1 MTETI
6 TRRTALQYGGAAL
19 AGITLGELGR
29 LHFAHVD
36 EQAGMVRAATT
47 ERWAMSVCRE
57 CPAACGIHVRVVN
70 GTPVK
75 IDGNPKCPI
84 ARGRLCAK
92 GQASVEA
99 LLDPDRLVGPAKR
112 VGARGEG
119 RWQPITWEAATA
131 LLVEQLH
138 ARGGRPGET
147 LAVAAEE
154 RGPVADAWSAFWSA
168 AGAQVAWTP
177 AATAS
182 QLRSRFEAI
191 TGVAADPHFDVEHA
205 SFVLSAGAPLAETW
219 LSPLWS
225 QRSYGRFR
233 RGNARSR
240 GRLVQLDDRRSM
252 TARKADEWIVVD
264 TDRQPAL
271 VYGLMGVLLRE
282 SRIDPAA
289 SQGLAASLAEFERGV
304 VARFTPDEVAR
315 LTGVPVVTILR
326 LARDLIATPQPLVI
340 VAADA
345 EPELIDAVMSLNG
358 LIGAFDRPGGVLAA
372 LPAIESAA
380 PPGAAAGLGTPANIK
395 PQLVALRDASALRSL
410 SMMNET
416 RAALKTAGFVV
427 SFSPFLD
434 EAAGAADLLMPAHTS
449 LESWHA
455 VVPAPAVPG
464 QAIAIAAPVVAP
476 RLDTQDLMAVLKTT
490 ATKAGGNLPAACPWE
505 STQDLVSAT
514 LGRLATAHRGG
525 PYATSYESDWIQQLE
540 RGGWWTSP
548 VASRDDFPNAVLAA
562 GGWADPFF
570 EPGQIRRSLKDLG
583 GPRFAPLPAA
593 EQVVAAGAKRT
604 AQFPLALRAFTPA
617 VVNLLGSPNQPALF
631 ELLGQPEGAPWRRWV
646 ELNPE
651 TARDAGLEAGA
662 TVRITSEHG
671 SVDASMVLVDGM
683 SRDAVALSFVPSVPN
698 GGRWA
703 QMVGGDVRGLWPA
716 GVDPSNVVAVRVSRA

>member
-6 TRRTALQYGGAAL
+6 TRRTALLYGGAAL
-19 AGITLGELGR
+19 AGVTLGELGR
-29 LHFAHVD
+29 RKLAHD
-36 EQAGMVRAATT
+36 DQQAGMWRAATN
-47 ERWAMSVCRE
+47 ERWAVSVCRE
-57 CPAACGIHVRVVN
+57 CPASCGVTVRVVN

-99 LLDPDRLVGPAKR
+99 LLDPDRLTGPAR
-112 VGARGEG
+112 RAGARGEG
-119 RWQPITWEAATA
+119 KWQSLTWEAATA

-138 ARGGRPGET
+138 ARAGRAGET

-154 RGPVADAWSAFWSA
+154 HGPVADAWSAFWSA
-168 AGAQVAWTP
+168 AGAELAWTP
-177 AATAS
+177 VATAS
-182 QLRSRFEAI
+182 QLRDRFEAI

-205 SFVLSAGAPLAETW
+205 TYVLSAGAPLAETW
-219 LSPLWS
+219 LSPLWA

-240 GRLVQLDDRRSM
+240 GRLVQLDGRRSM

-289 SQGLAASLAEFERGV
+289 SEGIAASLAEFERGI
-304 VARFTPDEVAR
+304 VARFTPDEVAKQ
-315 LTGVPVVTILR
+315 TGVPVVTILR
-326 LARDLIATPQPLVI
+326 LARDLISTPQPLVI
-340 VAADA
+340 VGADA
-345 EPELIDAVMSLNG
+345 EPALVDAVMALNSL
-358 LIGAFDRPGGVLAA
+358 LGAFDRPGGVLAA
-372 LPAIESAA
+372 LPPIDSAA
-380 PPGAAAGLGTPANIK
+380 PPVAAAGTIAHATAT
-395 PQLVALRDASALRSL
+395 PQLVAMRDASALRSL
-410 SMMNET
+410 SMMT
-416 RAALKTAGFVV
+416 RTQATLKAAGFVV

-434 EAAGAADLLMPAHTS
+434 EAADAADLLMPVHTS

-464 QAIAIAAPVVAP
+464 QAIALAAPVIAP
-476 RLDTQDLMAVLKTT
+476 RLDTKDLMAVLKTT
-490 ATKAGGNLPAACPWE
+490 ATKAGGNLPSACPWD

-514 LGRLATAHRGG
+514 LGRLASAHRGG

-540 RGGWWTSP
+540 HGGWWTSP
-548 VASRDDFPNAVLAA
+548 VSSREDFPNAVLSA

-570 EPGQIRRSLKDLG
+570 EPGQIRRSLRDLG
-583 GPRFAPLPAA
+583 GPRFPPLP
-593 EQVVAAGAKRT
+593 VTPPAGAKRT
-604 AQFPLALRAFTPA
+604 QQFPLALRAFTPA

-646 ELNPE
+646 ELHPD
-651 TARDAGLEAGA
+651 TAHEAGLEAGA
-662 TVRITSEHG
+662 IVRIESEHG
-671 SVDASMVLVDGM
+671 SADASMVLVDGM
-683 SRDAVALSFVPSVPN
+683 PRDAVALSFVPAVPH

-703 QMVGGDVRGLWPA
+703 RMMAGDVRGLWPA
-716 GVDPSNVVAVRVSRA
+716 GVELSGVVAVRVTRA